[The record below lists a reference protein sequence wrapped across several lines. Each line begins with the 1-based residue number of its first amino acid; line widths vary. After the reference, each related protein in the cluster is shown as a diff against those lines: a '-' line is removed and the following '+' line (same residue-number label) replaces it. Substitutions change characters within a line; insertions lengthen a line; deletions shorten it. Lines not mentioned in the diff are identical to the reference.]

1 MARRLKRLTRRLGG
15 ANVEEAAS
23 CARAL
28 TALLGPRPVS
38 SLLPDESA
46 RITRALLT
54 GRVISALGRVPWPA
68 AMTRQLDPAH
78 PAFLPPLGMHLVL
91 SARDRTLMALPGRTR
106 QGWVDPLGW
115 AGVDGG
121 PSVSI
126 WFADGRHGYP
136 VGPLPGITDDPGG
149 AVEQVRSD
157 NGHGVLTTCR
167 RGGVTL
173 EVFHWP
179 VVLQGQV
186 AIAVFARLSL
196 DAPAPRPVR
205 LGFSMRPACF
215 EGVEP
220 IFELKRDRD
229 GMWRADGAP
238 ILALAR
244 HGDDLL
250 VGRNGQA
257 DPWQR
262 FSGRDPTGERH
273 GAGPLTVTCGAGL
286 ARATEVYRTTLSPGE
301 PFSRFAVIA
310 PPPEAPP
317 ALVRTSGRALWKGA
331 IADRKGLLASGAT
344 IELTGDHQR
353 LLDAAR
359 QRALLAGDRLSLAN
373 CMAAV
378 ALARLGFVRRAGQ
391 RIGDWMSRVR
401 RDGKVLG
408 ASGEDAAMLGWA
420 AAEYFRWTRERGW
433 VQEHLTAWT
442 RLLDRLSRQ
451 DPVPG
456 GQAIFGPEGSTRW
469 SRIWQTAALLSGA
482 AALREV
488 TDAHQRWGLA
498 GATAREALPEL
509 LGEAP
514 WSASPGRAADGSSA
528 GMLVAAWLGLVP
540 VRSPAV
546 QATIQHIRKHHWY
559 GGGVFTQGGAHPAA
573 TALLMAVLR
582 RHEDGTDPLRV
593 VGALASPTGAFPSA
607 RHPLRGALGAGDD
620 LMGAAM
626 FLLLALD
633 AVQVVK
639 RTLRVTEGLQR
650 AIDLPTPFGRI
661 DVEDGRVTGRW
672 WGAAPEIISPRSGT
686 SAPQS

>member
-15 ANVEEAAS
+15 SNVEEAAS

-28 TALLGPRPVS
+28 AVLLGARPIS

-54 GRVISALGRVPWPA
+54 NQVISALGPVPWPA

-91 SARDRTLMALPGRTR
+91 SARDRTLLALPGRSR
-106 QGWVDPLGW
+106 RGWVDPLGW
-115 AGVDGG
+115 AGMESG
-121 PSVSI
+121 PAVGV

-136 VGPLPGITDDPGG
+136 VGPIPGSTDDPEG
-149 AVEQVRSD
+149 AVQQVRSD
-157 NGHGVLTTCR
+157 DGHGVLTTCR
-167 RGGVTL
+167 RGGVAL

-179 VVLQGQV
+179 VVIQGQV
-186 AIAVFARLSL
+186 AIALFARLTL

-205 LGFSMRPACF
+205 LGFAIRPACF

-220 IFELKRDRD
+220 IFDLSRDVD
-229 GMWRADGAP
+229 GMWRADGSP
-238 ILALAR
+238 ILVLAR
-244 HGDDLL
+244 HGDDVL
-250 VGRNGQA
+250 VGKNGQT
-257 DPWQR
+257 DPWRR
-262 FSGRDPTGERH
+262 FSGQDPTGERH
-273 GAGPLTVTCGAGL
+273 DAGALSVGCGAGL

-317 ALVRTSGRALWKGA
+317 AVVRTSGRTLWKGA

-344 IELTGDHQR
+344 LELAEHQR
-353 LLDAAR
+353 LMDAAR
-359 QRALLAGDRLSLAN
+359 QRALLASDSLTLAG

-391 RIGDWMSRVR
+391 RIGGWMSRVR

-408 ASGEDAAMLGWA
+408 ASGEETAMLAWA
-420 AAEYFRWTRERGW
+420 AAEYVRWTRERGW

-451 DPVPG
+451 EPAPG
-456 GQAIFGPEGSTRW
+456 GHAMFGLDGSTRW

-498 GATAREALPEL
+498 GGHAREALPEA

-514 WSASPGRAADGSSA
+514 WSAAPGRAADGASA
-528 GMLVAAWLGLVP
+528 GMLAAAWLGLISP
-540 VRSPAV
+540 RSPAV
-546 QATIQHIRKHHWY
+546 QSTIKHIRRHHWY

-573 TALLMAVLR
+573 TALLMAVLSR
-582 RHEDGTDPLRV
+582 QEEGVDPLGV
-593 VGALASPTGAFPSA
+593 VGALASTTGAFPSA
-607 RHPLRGALGAGDD
+607 RHPQRGALGQGDD
-620 LMGAAM
+620 LLGAAM
-626 FLLLALD
+626 FLLLVLD
-633 AVQVVK
+633 GVQVEK
-639 RTLRVTEGLQR
+639 RTLRVTGSIQR
-650 AIDLPTPFGRI
+650 ALDLPTPFGRI
-661 DVEDGRVTGRW
+661 DIQDGRVIGRW
-672 WGAAPEIISPRSGT
+672 WGEAPEVIAPRSEP
-686 SAPQS
+686 SAPRS